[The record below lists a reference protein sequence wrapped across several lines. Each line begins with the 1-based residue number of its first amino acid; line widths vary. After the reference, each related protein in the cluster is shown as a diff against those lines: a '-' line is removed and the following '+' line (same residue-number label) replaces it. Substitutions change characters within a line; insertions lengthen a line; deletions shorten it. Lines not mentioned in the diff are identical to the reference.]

1 MLRMLTAGESHGPYL
16 TVILDGFPSGVE
28 INAEHINLE
37 LARRQKGYGRGGR
50 MAIENDRANIIGGV
64 LRGKSTGAPIALQ
77 IENRDWENWQE
88 KWEKDL
94 LERLT
99 IPRPGHAD
107 LPGMVKYQL
116 DDARLILERASARET
131 AARVAAGAVARQ
143 LLKNFY
149 IEIGGFVEEIGG
161 VKAAIQTDD
170 YSTLFQSAE
179 ANELRCPDPEAVK
192 KMVEV
197 IDKAGVEGETLGGIF
212 TIIVLGAPVGLGSHV
227 QWDRRLT
234 AHLALAMMSIPA
246 IKGVEFGDGFE
257 IARKWGRQ
265 AHDDLF
271 PGEDGR
277 IIRKTNHAGGIEG
290 GISNGEPIVIR
301 AAMKPIATTKAAHES
316 VDYFSRQAS
325 TPIYQRSD
333 VCAVPAASLVGEA
346 MIAFTLAQEL
356 IEKFG
361 GDSLSEMKR

>member
-1 MLRMLTAGESHGPYL
+1 MLRMLTAGESHGPCL
-16 TVILDGFPSGVE
+16 TVILDGYPSGVE
-28 INAEHINLE
+28 IDAEQINLE

-50 MAIENDRANIIGGV
+50 MSIEKDRARIIGGV

-77 IENRDWENWQE
+77 IENRDWANWQE
-88 KWEKDL
+88 KWENDS

-131 AARVAAGAVARQ
+131 AARVAAGAVSRQ
-143 LLKNFY
+143 LLRNFN
-149 IEIGGFVEEIGG
+149 IQIGGYVEEIGG
-161 VKAAIQTDD
+161 VRVNVQEED
-170 YSTLFQSAE
+170 YTVLFRNAE
-179 ANELRCPDPEAVK
+179 ANELRCPDASAVTEMIK
-192 KMVEV
+192 T
-197 IDKAGVEGETLGGIF
+197 IDRAGEDGETLGGVF
-212 TIIVLGAPVGLGSHV
+212 TIVALGVPVGLGSHV
-227 QWDRRLT
+227 QWDRRLSAKLAT
-234 AHLALAMMSIPA
+234 AIMSIPA

-257 IARKWGRQ
+257 TARKWGRQ
-265 AHDDLF
+265 AHDDLY
-271 PGEDGR
+271 PAVDGS
-277 IIRKTNHAGGIEG
+277 IFRKTNHAGGIEG
-290 GISNGEPIVIR
+290 GMSNGEPIVIR

-316 VDYFSRQAS
+316 VDYISRKAS

-346 MIAFTLAQEL
+346 MVAFALAQEM

-361 GDSLSEMKR
+361 GDSLAEMKR